1 MGDKW
6 SQVAPDAGEK
16 QEKRFEAWSSG
27 RDIAFESAEA
37 RERYRE
43 RVTLIQDAV
52 QMKRTPRRVPVCPSP
67 GHFPLEYAGVTFRD
81 AMYDVHALTRALK
94 KYYDDFDQDT
104 FSGPFIGSGR
114 VLDLLDAKQYQW
126 PGHGVPED
134 REYQFVEGE
143 YVKAEEYDSM
153 IRDPSGFH
161 LRVFLPRIC
170 GALKGLEK
178 IPQLVNIRHM
188 SSMLPG
194 ALPFNL
200 PEVQKALRVLVEAG
214 AEAALFVA
222 GLRELG
228 KALMAGG
235 RPSFSGG
242 MAEAPYDVIADSFR
256 GTRGISLDLRRCP
269 DKLLQACENYV
280 YPQIERAVAAADLSG
295 NPLIFMPL
303 HKGAHS
309 FMSTVQFR
317 EFYWPT
323 LRKVLIGLI
332 NEGLVPLVFA
342 ESDYNSR
349 LEIICDLPRSKT
361 VWWFEKVDMAR
372 AKETVGKVA
381 CIAGNVP
388 NILFRAGTPDEI
400 KAYCKNLIDVAGKN
414 GGYILST
421 AAGLQGARPENVKAM
436 IEYGKR
442 YGVYA

>member
-1 MGDKW
+1 MEEKW
-6 SQVAPDAGEK
+6 QQVAPDSDEK
-16 QEKRFEAWSSG
+16 QEKRFETWLSG
-27 RDIAFESAEA
+27 QNITFESDEA
-37 RERYRE
+37 RARYRE
-43 RVTLIQDAV
+43 RVTLVKDAV
-52 QMKRTPRRVPVCPSP
+52 QMKKTPQRVPVCPSP

-81 AMYDVHALTRALK
+81 AMYDVHALTKAMK

-104 FSGPFIGSGR
+104 FSASFIGSGKI
-114 VLDLLDAKQYQW
+114 LDLLDARQYQW

-134 REYQFVEGE
+134 REYQFVEAE
-143 YVKAEEYDSM
+143 YVKADEYDAM

-178 IPQLVNIRHM
+178 IPELVNLRHM

-194 ALPFNL
+194 TFPFSL
-200 PEVQKALRVLVEAG
+200 PEVQEALRVLVEAG
-214 AEAALFVA
+214 AEAARFMA
-222 GLRELG
+222 GLRGLNN
-228 KALMAGG
+228 ALMAGG
-235 RPSFSGG
+235 RPSLSGG

-269 DKLLQACENYV
+269 EKLLLACENYV
-280 YPQIERAVAAADLSG
+280 APQIERAVAAADLSG

-309 FMSTVQFR
+309 FMSTAQFR

-361 VWWFEKVDMAR
+361 IWWFEKVDMAH

-388 NILFRAGTPDEI
+388 NILFRAGTPDDI
-400 KAYCKNLIDVAGKN
+400 KAYCKNLIDVVGKN

-421 AAGLQGARPENVKAM
+421 AAGLQGAKPENVKAM
-436 IEYGKR
+436 IEYGKT